1 MAKKLYQ
8 HGTHPQSDPY
18 LDTDGFTARIPAV
31 ALQWLYRYQVTDKEI
46 HDHGICWNPA
56 KDCLVLPV
64 FDGSRL
70 VVTNSRYFGDNPDHP
85 KYVTKGY
92 KNQHF
97 KLFPRDGNTLVLCE
111 DYLSALRVG
120 RKYSAIP
127 LLGAHVPLDLV
138 LPLLGRYSCILVWLD
153 PDKRLEAIKA
163 ANRISQY
170 ISSRAVL
177 SDRDPKEYT
186 DEEIARFVSSAAGQQ
201 RVCPA
206 HEASL
211 QGSEA

>member
-18 LDTDGFTARIPAV
+18 LDTEGFTARIPTA
-31 ALQWLYRYQVTDKEI
+31 ALQWLYKYGVTDKEI

-56 KDCLVLPV
+56 KDCLVLPI

-85 KYVTKGY
+85 KYITKGY

-97 KLFPRDGNTLVLCE
+97 KLFPNLGTTVVLAE
-111 DYLSALRVG
+111 DYVSALRIG
-120 RKYSAIP
+120 RQYAAIP
-127 LLGAHVPLDLV
+127 LLGAAVPNDLALRLAGTYRRV
-138 LPLLGRYSCILVWLD
+138 LVWLD
-153 PDKRLEAIKA
+153 PNKRTDAMRF
-163 ANRISQY
+163 ANRLSQY
-170 ISSRAVL
+170 VSARAIL

-186 DEEIARFVSSAAGQQ
+186 DEEIAGFVSSAAGQQ
-201 RVCPA
+201 RVCPT
-206 HEASL
+206 HEAGL